1 MDYQDILQRIL
12 ELARSRFEADSPAI
26 VEGSTASDV
35 PAWNSLSHVM
45 LVAEI
50 EGSFGITFDL
60 MKMVEMKSIGDLA
73 RATHEALS

>member
-12 ELARSRFEADSPAI
+12 ELARSRFEAGGSAI
-26 VEGSTASDV
+26 EEASTASDV

-50 EGSFGITFDL
+50 EGSFGIKFDL